1 MLVSMLGAD
10 GGPPDKL
17 LAVTRPLT
25 GAYYV
30 IPSADHSLP
39 RVCGCSAEGAEMS
52 ENSVDVDHA
61 EVVGGA

>member
-1 MLVSMLGAD
+1 MLGSMLGAD

-30 IPSADHSLP
+30 IPSADRLAP
-39 RVCGCSAEGAEMS
+39 FDREISADA
-52 ENSVDVDHA
+52 
-61 EVVGGA
+61 